1 MKTNEL
7 IAALAADSAPVQA
20 AEVARRFYLKLAG
33 GAVLAIA
40 AVLLLMGARADL
52 AHASLQP
59 MFWVKLFFPASLAAA
74 ALVGLRRLSH
84 PGMRLG
90 QVPAAIA
97 LAVIA
102 LWLMA
107 ALVMLASP
115 SDERLPLVL
124 GQSWLECLTSIT
136 LLAAPALGL
145 AFWAARELAPTRL
158 SLAGTAAGLFA
169 GAVAAFAYA
178 IHCPEIQ
185 APFLAVWYVLGMSI
199 PTAAGALL
207 GPRLLHW

>member
-7 IAALAADSAPVQA
+7 IAALAADSSSVQA

-40 AVLLLMGARADL
+40 AVLLLVGARPDL

-74 ALVGLRRLSH
+74 ALVALRRLSH

-90 QVPAAIA
+90 RVPAAIA
-97 LAVIA
+97 LPVIA

-124 GQSWLECLTSIT
+124 GQSWLECLISIT
-136 LLAAPALGL
+136 LLSVPALGL

-178 IHCPEIQ
+178 IHCTEIQ

-207 GPRLLHW
+207 GSRLLHW